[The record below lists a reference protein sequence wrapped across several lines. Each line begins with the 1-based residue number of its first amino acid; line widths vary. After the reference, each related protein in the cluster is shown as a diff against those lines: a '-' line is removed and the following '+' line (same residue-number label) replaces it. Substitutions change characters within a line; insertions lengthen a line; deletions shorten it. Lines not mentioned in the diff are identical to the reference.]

1 MLIDDLA
8 GRNVR
13 LSARSLTA
21 VTDSG
26 KTCGVVRNAV
36 PLRSLPPR
44 DLFTFA
50 SRSIR
55 EWEAKHRTYIRPE
68 ALRVVGGCLY
78 YLRDMGWEERC
89 RAVGDPGLTAS
100 ADRMAQAAEEA
111 AAIATVVPVYV
122 VR

>member
-13 LSARSLTA
+13 LSAHSLTA
-21 VTDSG
+21 VGDGG

-50 SRSIR
+50 SRSVR
-55 EWEAKHRTYIRPE
+55 EWEARNHAYTRPE
-68 ALRVVGGCLY
+68 ALRVVNGHLY
-78 YLRDMGWEERC
+78 YLRDIGWEDRC
-89 RAVGDPGLTAS
+89 RAVGDPGFTAS
-100 ADRMAQAAEEA
+100 ADRMEQAAKEA
-111 AAIATVVPVYV
+111 EAIATVIPVRV

>member
-13 LSARSLTA
+13 LSAHSLTA
-21 VTDSG
+21 VGDGG

-50 SRSIR
+50 SRSVR
-55 EWEAKHRTYIRPE
+55 EWEANNRPYIRAE
-68 ALRVVGGCLY
+68 ALRVVNGRLY
-78 YLRDMGWEERC
+78 YLRDIGWEERC
-89 RAVGDPGLTAS
+89 RAVGDPDLTAS
-100 ADRMAQAAEEA
+100 ADRMERAAKEA
-111 AAIATVVPVYV
+111 EAIAAVIPVRV